1 VEHSKNEIKCQIC
14 KKEYSP
20 SCDWNQGRCPNHPPA
35 ITIPFWRKSVYL
47 FFAPL
52 IIGWWCIR
60 NPRLVWAQAKKEYN
74 IK

>member
-1 VEHSKNEIKCQIC
+1 MKCSTC
-14 KKEYSP
+14 SKEYSP
-20 SCDWNQGRCPNHPPA
+20 SCDWDQGRCPNNPPM
-35 ITIPFWRKSVYL
+35 IEIPVWRQAVYL

-60 NPRLVWAQAKKEYN
+60 NPKRVWEQAKKEYN